1 MTATRMTSAN
11 RLGVGIVGLGS
22 IGVTHAQAL
31 AAIAEAGDQ
40 PVSLVAYSGGNPGKA
55 AEAGWPDAEQLSVD
69 AVIKHPGISVIAVAG
84 PSQVHGELTI
94 AALEAGKHV
103 LVEKPLTLLVGEA
116 ERIRRLAREQ
126 GRIVRMVA
134 QRHYETEYAHVKQ
147 LIDAGDLGA
156 LRLAATQVHWWR
168 DDDYYTAA
176 AWRGSMAAG
185 GGSVM
190 NQGVHNID
198 LLRWLAG
205 PVARVTAQYATLG
218 HAIDAE
224 DTTVATLSFRSGAL
238 GMISISTATPPGTPA
253 TVTLQFA
260 SGGIELGQGEVI
272 RWDVPAARPAAGEEV
287 RSGAADPANIGI
299 AGHVTQWRQLIDAL
313 GSDPHEQPDL
323 DDAVATVRLLCAI
336 YAAAESG
343 RAVNPDELS

>member
-1 MTATRMTSAN
+1 MISA

-22 IGVTHAQAL
+22 IGVTHARAL
-31 AAIAEAGDQ
+31 AALDESAG
-40 PVSLVAYSGGNPGKA
+40 VTLRAFSGGRPDA
-55 AEAGWPDAEQLSVD
+55 ASEAGWPDAEQLEPA
-69 AVIKHPGISVIAVAG
+69 AVITHPEVDVVAIAA
-84 PSQVHGELTI
+84 PTHHHGALTL

-103 LVEKPLTLLVGEA
+103 LVEKPLTLSVTEA
-116 ERIRRLAREQ
+116 EAIRTLARER

-134 QRHYETEYAHVKQ
+134 QRHYETEYAHTKQ
-147 LIDAGDLGA
+147 LIDSGRLGD

-168 DDDYYTAA
+168 DDAYYRAVD
-176 AWRGSMAAG
+176 WRASMSAG

-205 PVARVTAQYATLG
+205 PVAAVTAQYATLG

-224 DTTVATLSFRSGAL
+224 DTAVATLRFRSGAL
-238 GMISISTATPPGTPA
+238 GMISTSTATPPGTPS

-260 SGGIELGQGEVI
+260 AGGIELGQGEVI
-272 RWDVPAARPAAGEEV
+272 RWDVPADPPPAAAAV
-287 RSGAADPANIGI
+287 ASGAADPANIGI
-299 AGHVTQWRQLIDAL
+299 AGHVTQWRQLLAAL
-313 GSDPHEQPDL
+313 DSDPHDQPDL

-343 RAVNPDELS
+343 RTVDPDHLS